1 MTRIIM
7 LLSFSLVLTA
17 CESKLLKSN
26 PSKVQQNAMN
36 HTSKNSVDWA
46 GVYEGVL
53 PCADCEGIS
62 MRVSISEN
70 MQYAVK
76 TNYLGKEKSETFE
89 KIGNFKWQSDGFRIQ
104 LDGMQNQPSQ
114 FWVAEGKLIQLD
126 MAGNRITGAL
136 AEKYVLKKIN

>member
-1 MTRIIM
+1 
-7 LLSFSLVLTA
+7 
-17 CESKLLKSN
+17 
-26 PSKVQQNAMN
+26 MN

-70 MQYAVK
+70 LQYAVK